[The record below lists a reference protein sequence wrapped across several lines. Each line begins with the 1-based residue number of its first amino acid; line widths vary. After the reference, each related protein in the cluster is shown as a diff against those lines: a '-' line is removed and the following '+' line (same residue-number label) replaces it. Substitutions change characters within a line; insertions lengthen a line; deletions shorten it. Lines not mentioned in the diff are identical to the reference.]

1 MARLNIDTGTE
12 GNSATGDTL
21 RTAMTKINTNFEDV
35 YQLVG
40 DPSTGLLTTA
50 LTNGDVKVQP
60 NGTGVVEIDQLQINN
75 TTISSITTNG
85 DITIEPNGT
94 GDILLKPGGQ
104 VGIGSVSSPDTSLHI
119 KQANAILTLQRM
131 TSDANTPG
139 IDFQSIGGNVRAK
152 IFMDG
157 TSGTNKEIVFQN
169 QDGSMAEK
177 FRVTLGGA
185 KVTGHFAATGAQ
197 IDFTALPTSDPAV
210 AGRLWRSGNDV
221 KISTG

>member
-119 KQANAILTLQRM
+119 KQSTATITLQR
-131 TSDANTPG
+131 TNDNNTPG
-139 IDFQSIGGNVRAK
+139 IDFQSNGGNVRAK